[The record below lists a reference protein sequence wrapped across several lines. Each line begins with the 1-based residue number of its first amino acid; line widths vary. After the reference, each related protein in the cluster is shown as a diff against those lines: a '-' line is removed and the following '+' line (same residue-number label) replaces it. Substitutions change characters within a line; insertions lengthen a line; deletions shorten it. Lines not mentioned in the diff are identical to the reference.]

1 MLTKRQPERTMQ
13 VDEAEFFN
21 RLLDYRNILYLC
33 HRNAD
38 PDAISSAFALSEAIG
53 GIVGLVDGCNRVA
66 SVLIERLGIEVV
78 DRPNPADY
86 GFVVVVDTSTKA
98 QLNDIELTN
107 YCVIDHHTTT
117 ALTENAQFYLH
128 RNSTSTVE
136 IVYDILKVMGA
147 PINRR
152 IGIGMLTGIVTDT
165 GHFKHASV
173 NTFKTVANII
183 EASGVEYGEVL
194 DLMAATPQDISMRIA
209 ILKAA
214 SRVELDR
221 VQDMLIA
228 SSHVSSFGGSASSM
242 LINIGA
248 DIAFV
253 GTAKGDSVRISARAK
268 RDAVNAG
275 VNLGQLMED
284 ISNEYNGTGG
294 GHSGAAGIDVIA
306 DMHEVLKECR
316 ERTKKILETSL
327 GASSGDIS
335 IEDEIEEPEEE

>member
-1 MLTKRQPERTMQ
+1 MQ
-13 VDEAEFFN
+13 VNEEEFFN

-53 GIVGLVDGCNRVA
+53 GTVGLVDGCNRVA
-66 SVLIERLGIEVV
+66 AVLIERLGIEVV
-78 DRPNPADY
+78 DKPNPENY

-98 QLNDIELTN
+98 QLNDIELSS

-117 ALTENAQFYLH
+117 ALTENADFYLH
-128 RNSTSTVE
+128 RNTTSTVE
-136 IVYDILKVMGA
+136 IVYDILKAMGA

-152 IGIGMLTGIVTDT
+152 VGIGMLTGIVTDT
-165 GHFKHASV
+165 GHFKHASED
-173 NTFKTVANII
+173 TFSTVAKII
-183 EASGVEYGEVL
+183 KASGVEYGEVL
-194 DLMAATPQDISMRIA
+194 DLMAVTPQDISMRIA

-228 SSHVSSFGGSASSM
+228 FSHVSSFGGSASSM

-253 GTAKGDSVRISARAK
+253 GTAKGENVRISSRAK
-268 RDAVNAG
+268 REAVNAG

-306 DMHEVLKECR
+306 DMKEVLNKCK
-316 ERTKKILETSL
+316 ERTKKILEASL
-327 GASSGDIS
+327 GTTSKDLYIEGELEDVGD
-335 IEDEIEEPEEE
+335 E

>member
-1 MLTKRQPERTMQ
+1 ME

-53 GIVGLVDGCNRVA
+53 GTVGLVDGRNRVA

-78 DRPNPADY
+78 DKPNPADY

-98 QLNDIELTN
+98 QLNDLELTR

-117 ALTENAQFYLH
+117 ALTENAEFYLH

-136 IVYDILKVMGA
+136 IVYNILKVMGA

-152 IGIGMLTGIVTDT
+152 VGIGMLTGIVTDT
-165 GHFKHASV
+165 GHFKHATAD
-173 NTFKTVANII
+173 TFRTVAKII
-183 EASGVEYGEVL
+183 EDSGVEYGEVL

-221 VQDMLIA
+221 VHDMLIA

-242 LINIGA
+242 LIYIGA

-253 GTAKGDSVRISARAK
+253 GTTKGESVRISARAK
-268 RDAVNAG
+268 RDAVNVG

-284 ISNEYNGTGG
+284 ISSEYNGTGG

-306 DMHEVLKECR
+306 DMKEVLDKCR
-316 ERTKKILETSL
+316 EKTKKILEASL
-327 GASSGDIS
+327 GATSKEITF
-335 IEDEIEEPEEE
+335 EDEIEEEDE

>member
-1 MLTKRQPERTMQ
+1 ME

-53 GIVGLVDGCNRVA
+53 GTVGLVDGCNRVA

-78 DRPNPADY
+78 DKPNPADY

-98 QLNDIELTN
+98 QLNDLELTR

-117 ALTENAQFYLH
+117 ALTEKAEFYLH

-136 IVYDILKVMGA
+136 IVYNILKAMGA

-152 IGIGMLTGIVTDT
+152 VGIGMLTGIVTDT
-165 GHFKHASV
+165 GHFKHASAD
-173 NTFKTVANII
+173 TFRTVAKII
-183 EASGVEYGEVL
+183 EDSGVEYGEVL

-248 DIAFV
+248 DVAFV
-253 GTAKGDSVRISARAK
+253 GTVKGESARISARAK

-284 ISNEYNGTGG
+284 ISNEYSGTGG
-294 GHSGAAGIDVIA
+294 GHSGAAGIDVVA
-306 DMHEVLKECR
+306 DMKEVLDKCR
-316 ERTKKILETSL
+316 ERTKQILEVSFGARSKETSL
-327 GASSGDIS
+327 
-335 IEDEIEEPEEE
+335 EDEIEELEDE

>member
-1 MLTKRQPERTMQ
+1 MQ
-13 VDEAEFFN
+13 VNEEEFFN

-53 GIVGLVDGCNRVA
+53 GTVGLVDGCNRVA

-78 DRPNPADY
+78 DKPNPENY

-98 QLNDIELTN
+98 QLNDIELIS

-117 ALTENAQFYLH
+117 ALTENADFYLH
-128 RNSTSTVE
+128 RNTTSTVE
-136 IVYDILKVMGA
+136 IVFDILKAMGA

-152 IGIGMLTGIVTDT
+152 VGIGMLTGIVTDT
-165 GHFKHASV
+165 GHFKHASED
-173 NTFKTVANII
+173 TFSTVAKII
-183 EASGVEYGEVL
+183 KASGVEYGEVL
-194 DLMAATPQDISMRIA
+194 DLMAVTPQDISMRIA

-221 VQDMLIA
+221 VHDMLIA

-253 GTAKGDSVRISARAK
+253 GTAKGESVRISSRAK
-268 RDAVNAG
+268 REVVNAG

-306 DMHEVLKECR
+306 DMKEVLNKCK
-316 ERTKKILETSL
+316 ERTKKILEASL
-327 GASSGDIS
+327 GETSKYLS
-335 IEDEIEEPEEE
+335 IEDELEEVGDE

>member
-1 MLTKRQPERTMQ
+1 ME

-53 GIVGLVDGCNRVA
+53 GTVGLVDGRNRVA

-78 DRPNPADY
+78 DKPNPADY

-98 QLNDIELTN
+98 QLNDLELTR

-117 ALTENAQFYLH
+117 ALTENAEFYLH

-136 IVYDILKVMGA
+136 IVYNILKVMGA

-152 IGIGMLTGIVTDT
+152 VGIGMLTGIVTDT
-165 GHFKHASV
+165 GHFKHATAD
-173 NTFKTVANII
+173 TFRTVAKII
-183 EASGVEYGEVL
+183 EDSGVEYGEVL

-221 VQDMLIA
+221 VHDMLIA

-253 GTAKGDSVRISARAK
+253 GTTKGESVRISARAK
-268 RDAVNAG
+268 RDAVNVG

-284 ISNEYNGTGG
+284 ISSEYNGTGG

-306 DMHEVLKECR
+306 DMKEVLDKCR
-316 ERTKKILETSL
+316 EKTKKILEASL
-327 GASSGDIS
+327 GATSREITF
-335 IEDEIEEPEEE
+335 EDEIEEKDE

>member
-1 MLTKRQPERTMQ
+1 MQ
-13 VDEAEFFN
+13 VNEEEFFN

-53 GIVGLVDGCNRVA
+53 GTVGLVDGCNRVA

-78 DRPNPADY
+78 ARPNPEDY

-98 QLNDIELTN
+98 QLNDIELFS

-117 ALTENAQFYLH
+117 ALTENADFYLH
-128 RNSTSTVE
+128 RNTTSTVE
-136 IVYDILKVMGA
+136 IVYDILKAIGA

-152 IGIGMLTGIVTDT
+152 LGIGMLTGIVTDT
-165 GHFKHASV
+165 GHFKHASED
-173 NTFKTVANII
+173 TFSTVAKII
-183 EASGVEYGEVL
+183 KASGVEYGEVL
-194 DLMAATPQDISMRIA
+194 DLMAVTPQDISMRIA

-221 VQDMLIA
+221 VQDMLIV

-253 GTAKGDSVRISARAK
+253 GTAKGESVRISSRAK
-268 RDAVNAG
+268 REAVNAG
-275 VNLGQLMED
+275 VNLGQLMEE

-294 GHSGAAGIDVIA
+294 GHSGAAGIDVVA
-306 DMHEVLKECR
+306 DMAEVLNKCK
-316 ERTKKILETSL
+316 ERTKRILEASL
-327 GASSGDIS
+327 GSNAKNQY
-335 IEDEIEEPEEE
+335 IEDELKDVGDE

>member
-1 MLTKRQPERTMQ
+1 MQ
-13 VDEAEFFN
+13 VDESEFFN

-38 PDAISSAFALSEAIG
+38 PDAVSSAFALSQAIG
-53 GIVGLVDGCNRVA
+53 GTVGLVDGCNRVA

-78 DRPNPADY
+78 DKPNPANY

-98 QLNDIELTN
+98 QLNDIELTS
-107 YCVIDHHTTT
+107 YCVIDHHATT
-117 ALTENAQFYLH
+117 ALTENAEFYLH
-128 RNSTSTVE
+128 RNTTSTVE
-136 IVYDILKVMGA
+136 IIYDILKSIGA

-152 IGIGMLTGIVTDT
+152 MGIGMLTGIVTDT

-173 NTFKTVANII
+173 DTFRTVAKII

-221 VQDMLIA
+221 VDDMLIA

-248 DIAFV
+248 DVAFV
-253 GTAKGDSVRISARAK
+253 GTAKGESVRISARAK
-268 RDAVNAG
+268 RDAVSAG

-306 DMHEVLKECR
+306 DMKEVMNKCR
-316 ERTKKILETSL
+316 EKTKKILENSL
-327 GASSGDIS
+327 GTTSKDITL
-335 IEDEIEEPEEE
+335 EDEIEETEGE

>member
-1 MLTKRQPERTMQ
+1 ME

-21 RLLDYRNILYLC
+21 RLLDYKNILFLC

-38 PDAISSAFALSEAIG
+38 PDAVSSAFALSEAIG
-53 GIVGLVDGCNRVA
+53 GTVGLVDGCNRVA
-66 SVLIERLGIEVV
+66 SVLIDRLAIDVV
-78 DRPNPADY
+78 DKPNPADY

-98 QLNDIELTN
+98 QLNDLELTR

-117 ALTENAQFYLH
+117 ALTENSEFFLH

-136 IVYDILKVMGA
+136 IVYNILKAMGA
-147 PINRR
+147 PIHRR
-152 IGIGMLTGIVTDT
+152 VGIGLLTGIVTDT
-165 GHFKHASV
+165 GHFKHASAD
-173 NTFKTVANII
+173 TFRTVAKII
-183 EASGVEYGEVL
+183 DDSGVEYGEVL
-194 DLMAATPQDISMRIA
+194 DLMAGTPQDISMRIA

-214 SRVELDR
+214 SRIELDR

-253 GTAKGDSVRISARAK
+253 GTAKGESVRVSARAK

-306 DMHEVLKECR
+306 DMNEVLNKCR
-316 ERTKKILETSL
+316 ERTKKILAASL
-327 GASSGDIS
+327 GGTSKEIS
-335 IEDEIEEPEEE
+335 FKDEIEELENE

>member
-1 MLTKRQPERTMQ
+1 M
-13 VDEAEFFN
+13 
-21 RLLDYRNILYLC
+21 
-33 HRNAD
+33 
-38 PDAISSAFALSEAIG
+38 
-53 GIVGLVDGCNRVA
+53 DGRNRVA

-78 DRPNPADY
+78 DKPNPADY

-98 QLNDIELTN
+98 QLNDLELTR

-117 ALTENAQFYLH
+117 ALTENAEFYLH

-136 IVYDILKVMGA
+136 IVYNILKVMGA

-152 IGIGMLTGIVTDT
+152 VGIGMLTGIVTDT
-165 GHFKHASV
+165 GHFKHATAD
-173 NTFKTVANII
+173 TFRTVAKII
-183 EASGVEYGEVL
+183 ENSGVEYGEVL

-221 VQDMLIA
+221 VHDMLIA

-253 GTAKGDSVRISARAK
+253 GTTKGESVRISARAK
-268 RDAVNAG
+268 RDAVNVG

-284 ISNEYNGTGG
+284 ISSEYNGTGG

-306 DMHEVLKECR
+306 DMKEVLDKCR
-316 ERTKKILETSL
+316 EETKKILETSL
-327 GASSGDIS
+327 GATSKEITF
-335 IEDEIEEPEEE
+335 EDEIEEEDE

>member
-1 MLTKRQPERTMQ
+1 
-13 VDEAEFFN
+13 
-21 RLLDYRNILYLC
+21 
-33 HRNAD
+33 
-38 PDAISSAFALSEAIG
+38 
-53 GIVGLVDGCNRVA
+53 
-66 SVLIERLGIEVV
+66 
-78 DRPNPADY
+78 
-86 GFVVVVDTSTKA
+86 
-98 QLNDIELTN
+98 
-107 YCVIDHHTTT
+107 
-117 ALTENAQFYLH
+117 
-128 RNSTSTVE
+128 
-136 IVYDILKVMGA
+136 
-147 PINRR
+147 
-152 IGIGMLTGIVTDT
+152 MLTGIVTDT

-173 NTFKTVANII
+173 DTFRTVAKII

-253 GTAKGDSVRISARAK
+253 GTAKGESVRISARAK
-268 RDAVNAG
+268 RDAVNVG

-306 DMHEVLKECR
+306 DMGEILHKCR
-316 ERTKKILETSL
+316 EKTKKILEASL
-327 GASSGDIS
+327 GATSKDIS
-335 IEDEIEEPEEE
+335 SEDKIEETEDE

>member
-1 MLTKRQPERTMQ
+1 MQ
-13 VDEAEFFN
+13 VNEEEFFN

-53 GIVGLVDGCNRVA
+53 GTVGLVDGCNRVA
-66 SVLIERLGIEVV
+66 SVLIEKLGIEVM
-78 DRPNPADY
+78 DKPNPENY

-98 QLNDIELTN
+98 QLNDIELIS

-117 ALTENAQFYLH
+117 ALTENADFYLH
-128 RNSTSTVE
+128 RNATSTVE
-136 IVYDILKVMGA
+136 IIYGILKVMGA

-152 IGIGMLTGIVTDT
+152 VGIGMLTGIVTDT
-165 GHFKHASV
+165 GHFKHASED
-173 NTFKTVANII
+173 TFSTVAKII
-183 EASGVEYGEVL
+183 KASGVEYGEVL
-194 DLMAATPQDISMRIA
+194 DLMAITPQDISMRIA

-253 GTAKGDSVRISARAK
+253 GTAKGESVRISSRAK
-268 RDAVNAG
+268 REAVNAG

-306 DMHEVLKECR
+306 DMEEVLNKCK
-316 ERTKKILETSL
+316 ERTKKILEASL
-327 GASSGDIS
+327 GAMSKDLY
-335 IEDEIEEPEEE
+335 IEDELEDGEDE

>member
-1 MLTKRQPERTMQ
+1 MQ
-13 VDEAEFFN
+13 VNEEEFFN

-53 GIVGLVDGCNRVA
+53 GTVGLVDGCNRVA
-66 SVLIERLGIEVV
+66 SVLIEKLGIEVM
-78 DRPNPADY
+78 DKPNPENY

-98 QLNDIELTN
+98 QLNDIELIG

-117 ALTENAQFYLH
+117 ALTENADFYLH
-128 RNSTSTVE
+128 RNTTSTVE
-136 IVYDILKVMGA
+136 IVHGILKVMGA

-152 IGIGMLTGIVTDT
+152 VGIGMLTGIVTDT
-165 GHFKHASV
+165 GHFKHASED
-173 NTFKTVANII
+173 TFSTVAKII
-183 EASGVEYGEVL
+183 KASGVEYGEVL
-194 DLMAATPQDISMRIA
+194 DLMAITPQDISMRIA

-253 GTAKGDSVRISARAK
+253 GTAKGESVRISSRAK
-268 RDAVNAG
+268 REAVNAG

-306 DMHEVLKECR
+306 DMEEVLNKCK
-316 ERTKKILETSL
+316 ERTKKILEASL
-327 GASSGDIS
+327 GAMSKDLY
-335 IEDEIEEPEEE
+335 IEDELEDGEDE

>member
-1 MLTKRQPERTMQ
+1 ME

-38 PDAISSAFALSEAIG
+38 PDAVSSAFALSESIG
-53 GIVGLVDGCNRVA
+53 GTVGLVDGCNRVA
-66 SVLIERLGIEVV
+66 AVLINRLEIEVV
-78 DRPNPADY
+78 DKPNPADY

-98 QLNDIELTN
+98 QLNDLELTR

-117 ALTENAQFYLH
+117 ALTENSEFFLH

-136 IVYDILKVMGA
+136 IVYNILKAMGA

-165 GHFKHASV
+165 GHFKHASAD
-173 NTFKTVANII
+173 TFRTVSRII
-183 EASGVEYGEVL
+183 EDSGVEYGEVL

-253 GTAKGDSVRISARAK
+253 GTSKGESVRISARAK
-268 RDAVNAG
+268 RDAVSAG

-284 ISNEYNGTGG
+284 VSNEYNGTGG
-294 GHSGAAGIDVIA
+294 GHSGAAGIDVIG
-306 DMHEVLKECR
+306 DMKEVLDKCR
-316 ERTKKILETSL
+316 ERTKKILEASL
-327 GASSGDIS
+327 GGKSKEIS
-335 IEDEIEEPEEE
+335 FENDIEEFENE

>member
-1 MLTKRQPERTMQ
+1 
-13 VDEAEFFN
+13 
-21 RLLDYRNILYLC
+21 
-33 HRNAD
+33 
-38 PDAISSAFALSEAIG
+38 
-53 GIVGLVDGCNRVA
+53 
-66 SVLIERLGIEVV
+66 VLIDRLEIEVV
-78 DRPNPADY
+78 DKPNPADY

-98 QLNDIELTN
+98 QLNDLELTR

-117 ALTENAQFYLH
+117 ALTENSEFFLH

-136 IVYDILKVMGA
+136 IVYNILKAIGA

-152 IGIGMLTGIVTDT
+152 VGIGMLTGIVTDT
-165 GHFKHASV
+165 GHFKHASAD
-173 NTFKTVANII
+173 TFRTVAKII
-183 EASGVEYGEVL
+183 EDSGVEYGEVL

-221 VQDMLIA
+221 VEDMLIA

-248 DIAFV
+248 DVAFV
-253 GTAKGDSVRISARAK
+253 GTAKGESVRISARAK
-268 RDAVNAG
+268 RDVVNAG
-275 VNLGQLMED
+275 INLGQMMED

-306 DMHEVLKECR
+306 DMKEVLNKCR
-316 ERTKKILETSL
+316 EKTKKILEVSLRGTSKE
-327 GASSGDIS
+327 IS
-335 IEDEIEEPEEE
+335 FNDEVEELDNK

>member
-1 MLTKRQPERTMQ
+1 ME

-38 PDAISSAFALSEAIG
+38 PDAVSSAFALSEAIG
-53 GIVGLVDGCNRVA
+53 GTVGLVDSCNRVA
-66 SVLIERLGIEVV
+66 AVLIDRLDIEVV
-78 DRPNPADY
+78 DKPNPADY

-98 QLNDIELTN
+98 QLNDLELTR

-117 ALTENAQFYLH
+117 ALTENSEFFLH

-136 IVYDILKVMGA
+136 IVYNILKAMGA

-152 IGIGMLTGIVTDT
+152 VGIGMLTGIVTDT
-165 GHFKHASV
+165 GHFKHASAD
-173 NTFKTVANII
+173 TFRTVSRII
-183 EASGVEYGEVL
+183 EDSGIEYGEVL

-214 SRVELDR
+214 SRIELDR

-248 DIAFV
+248 DVAFV
-253 GTAKGDSVRISARAK
+253 GTSKGESVRISARAK
-268 RDAVNAG
+268 RDVVSAG

-284 ISNEYNGTGG
+284 IGNEYNGTGG
-294 GHSGAAGIDVIA
+294 GHSGAAGIDVIG
-306 DMHEVLKECR
+306 DMKEVLDKCR

-327 GASSGDIS
+327 GGTSKEIS
-335 IEDEIEEPEEE
+335 FEDDIEEFENE

>member
-1 MLTKRQPERTMQ
+1 MQ
-13 VDEAEFFN
+13 VNEEEFFN

-53 GIVGLVDGCNRVA
+53 GTVGLVDGCNRVA

-78 DRPNPADY
+78 DKPNPENY

-98 QLNDIELTN
+98 QLNDIELIS

-117 ALTENAQFYLH
+117 ALTENADFYLH
-128 RNSTSTVE
+128 RNTTSTVE
-136 IVYDILKVMGA
+136 IVYDILKAMGA

-152 IGIGMLTGIVTDT
+152 VGIGMLTGIVTDT
-165 GHFKHASV
+165 GHFKHASED
-173 NTFKTVANII
+173 TFSTVAKII
-183 EASGVEYGEVL
+183 KASGVEYGEVL
-194 DLMAATPQDISMRIA
+194 DLMAVTPQDISMRIA

-221 VQDMLIA
+221 VHDMLIA
-228 SSHVSSFGGSASSM
+228 SSNVSSFGGSASSM

-253 GTAKGDSVRISARAK
+253 GTAKGQSVRISSRAK
-268 RDAVNAG
+268 REAVNAG

-306 DMHEVLKECR
+306 DMKEVLNKCK
-316 ERTKKILETSL
+316 ERTKKILEASL
-327 GASSGDIS
+327 GATSKDLS
-335 IEDEIEEPEEE
+335 IEDELEEVGDE

>member
-1 MLTKRQPERTMQ
+1 MQ
-13 VDEAEFFN
+13 VNEEEFFN

-53 GIVGLVDGCNRVA
+53 GTVGLVDGCNRVA

-78 DRPNPADY
+78 DKPNPENY

-98 QLNDIELTN
+98 QLNDIELIS

-117 ALTENAQFYLH
+117 ALTENADFYLH
-128 RNSTSTVE
+128 RNTTSTVE
-136 IVYDILKVMGA
+136 IVYDILKAMGA

-152 IGIGMLTGIVTDT
+152 VGTGMLTGIVTDT
-165 GHFKHASV
+165 GHFKHASED
-173 NTFKTVANII
+173 TFSTVAKII
-183 EASGVEYGEVL
+183 KASGVEYGEVL
-194 DLMAATPQDISMRIA
+194 DLMAVTPQDISMRIA

-221 VQDMLIA
+221 VHDMLIA
-228 SSHVSSFGGSASSM
+228 SSNVSSFGGSASSM

-253 GTAKGDSVRISARAK
+253 GTAKGQSVRISSRAK
-268 RDAVNAG
+268 REAVNAG

-306 DMHEVLKECR
+306 DMKEVLNKCK
-316 ERTKKILETSL
+316 ERTKKILEASL
-327 GASSGDIS
+327 GATSKDLS
-335 IEDEIEEPEEE
+335 IEDELEEVGDE

>member
-1 MLTKRQPERTMQ
+1 MQ
-13 VDEAEFFN
+13 VNEEEFFN

-53 GIVGLVDGCNRVA
+53 GTVGLVDGCNRVA
-66 SVLIERLGIEVV
+66 SVLIEKLGIEVV
-78 DRPNPADY
+78 DKPNPENY

-98 QLNDIELTN
+98 QLNDIELIS
-107 YCVIDHHTTT
+107 YCVVDHHTTT
-117 ALTENAQFYLH
+117 ALTENADFYLH
-128 RNSTSTVE
+128 RNTTSTVE
-136 IVYDILKVMGA
+136 IIYHILKVMGA

-152 IGIGMLTGIVTDT
+152 VGIGMLTGIVTDT
-165 GHFKHASV
+165 GHFKHASEE
-173 NTFKTVANII
+173 TFSTVAKII
-183 EASGVEYGEVL
+183 QASGVEYGEVL
-194 DLMAATPQDISMRIA
+194 DLMSITPQDISMRIA

-253 GTAKGDSVRISARAK
+253 GTAKGESVRISSRAK
-268 RDAVNAG
+268 REAVNAG

-294 GHSGAAGIDVIA
+294 RHSGAAGIDVIA
-306 DMHEVLKECR
+306 DMKEVLNKCK
-316 ERTKKILETSL
+316 ERTKKILKASL
-327 GASSGDIS
+327 GVTSKDLY
-335 IEDEIEEPEEE
+335 IEDELEDVEDE